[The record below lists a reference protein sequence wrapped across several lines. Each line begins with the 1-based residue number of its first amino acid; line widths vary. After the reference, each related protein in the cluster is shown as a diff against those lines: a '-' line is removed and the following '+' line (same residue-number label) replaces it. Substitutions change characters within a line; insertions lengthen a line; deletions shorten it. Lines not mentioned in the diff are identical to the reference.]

1 MNTKILSLI
10 IFIATYI
17 FFIILPGKRTSV
29 ALASVAFLLSA
40 GAISFKEAF
49 FAINWNVMGIFVGTL
64 IIADLFMDS
73 GMPAYI
79 AERIVNSSRN
89 TAQAI
94 LSICILTGFISA
106 VVENVATVLIIAPI
120 ALSLAKKLNINPVNM
135 IISIAISS
143 NLQGVATLVG
153 DPPSM
158 LLAGFAKMNFW
169 DFFIY
174 HGKPGIFFAVELG
187 AIASIFVLFYIFKKH
202 KEKISL
208 VSVEKIK
215 SLIPTVI
222 LVLLVVSLALS
233 SFLSEGF
240 SYAGAICMVL
250 GFLGLIWDKI
260 FNKSLLTK
268 RIIVLDWET
277 TLFLMGVFIIV
288 GSLTVNGWID
298 AIALNLSNLIGGN
311 LFLGYTVIVFASVF
325 LSAFVDNVPFLAAM
339 LPVAISMSGS
349 LGVPPQLFLFG
360 LLIGASLGGN
370 ITPFGASANI
380 VACGLLKK
388 EGYEIKFMDFVRIGL
403 PFTLVAVGAAYLFL
417 WKVWGRF

>member
-298 AIALNLSNLIGGN
+298 AIALNLSNLIG
-311 LFLGYTVIVFASVF
+311 
-325 LSAFVDNVPFLAAM
+325 
-339 LPVAISMSGS
+339 
-349 LGVPPQLFLFG
+349 
-360 LLIGASLGGN
+360 
-370 ITPFGASANI
+370 
-380 VACGLLKK
+380 
-388 EGYEIKFMDFVRIGL
+388 
-403 PFTLVAVGAAYLFL
+403 
-417 WKVWGRF
+417 

>member
-1 MNTKILSLI
+1 MQMPE
-10 IFIATYI
+10 YY
-17 FFIILPGKRTSV
+17 LPNC
-29 ALASVAFLLSA
+29 
-40 GAISFKEAF
+40 E
-49 FAINWNVMGIFVGTL
+49 
-64 IIADLFMDS
+64 
-73 GMPAYI
+73 
-79 AERIVNSSRN
+79 
-89 TAQAI
+89 
-94 LSICILTGFISA
+94 
-106 VVENVATVLIIAPI
+106 
-120 ALSLAKKLNINPVNM
+120 
-135 IISIAISS
+135 
-143 NLQGVATLVG
+143 
-153 DPPSM
+153 
-158 LLAGFAKMNFW
+158 
-169 DFFIY
+169 
-174 HGKPGIFFAVELG
+174 
-187 AIASIFVLFYIFKKH
+187 FYIFKKH